1 MSVMDS
7 LFDGKIYPGEQI
19 VPDNPEYDKT
29 NREIDALMKRLEET
43 LEKKEYDMV
52 EELCDLL
59 SVSEDIQNKE
69 IFRYGMSMG
78 MRLMREAYESP
89 FLMSEDKEQE
99 NA

>member
-1 MSVMDS
+1 MSIMNS

-19 VPDNPEYDKT
+19 VPANPEYDKT
-29 NREIDALMKRLEET
+29 NREIDALMKKLEER
-43 LEKKEYDMV
+43 LDKEEYDMV

-78 MRLMREAYESP
+78 LRLMREAYESP
-89 FLMSEDKEQE
+89 WLREEKEQE